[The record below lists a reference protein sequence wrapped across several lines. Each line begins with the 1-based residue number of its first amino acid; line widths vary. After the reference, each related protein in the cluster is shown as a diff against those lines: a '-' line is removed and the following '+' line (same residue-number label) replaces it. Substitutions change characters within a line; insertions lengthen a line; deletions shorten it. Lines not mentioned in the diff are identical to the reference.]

1 MDQGQI
7 ESDLGWAN
15 RRNIERSEDGKEDTG
30 RSVEDIDRQMLE
42 KNRGSWKH
50 SEETRGRY
58 RESQED
64 WEKLGKYCR
73 K

>member
-30 RSVEDIDRQMLE
+30 RSVEDIDRQILE
-42 KNRGSWKH
+42 ENRGSWKH
-50 SEETRGRY
+50 SE
-58 RESQED
+58 
-64 WEKLGKYCR
+64 
-73 K
+73 